1 MSIFF
6 GLLYLK
12 PTGWFLFVS
21 LRRHEIFEQNG
32 AWLRFALRGFQTATQ
47 IANQL
52 DPLGDCRWLL
62 GGGIWDVT
70 VVDLGECYGMPLA
83 CLYLYLL
90 GCMHIQLCCIYI
102 YKISLYIYT
111 QLNYMVR
118 NIPYIEKDV
127 TNIDKYLIYR
137 YYCDCWCANSQPI
150 SWLDFAKCFG
160 RCSASGLLLD
170 IILVA
175 LKGHKFMFIG
185 IHMAVML
192 GSSHGNLTTLPT
204 PSGPVN
210 LQ

>member
-1 MSIFF
+1 
-6 GLLYLK
+6 
-12 PTGWFLFVS
+12 
-21 LRRHEIFEQNG
+21 
-32 AWLRFALRGFQTATQ
+32 
-47 IANQL
+47 
-52 DPLGDCRWLL
+52 
-62 GGGIWDVT
+62 
-70 VVDLGECYGMPLA
+70 
-83 CLYLYLL
+83 
-90 GCMHIQLCCIYI
+90 
-102 YKISLYIYT
+102 
-111 QLNYMVR
+111 MVR

-137 YYCDCWCANSQPI
+137 YYC
-150 SWLDFAKCFG
+150 WLDFAKCFG

-185 IHMAVML
+185 IHMAIML

>member
-90 GCMHIQLCCIYI
+90 GCIHIQLCCIYI
-102 YKISLYIYT
+102 YKYLYTYILNLIIWFVIFHILKRTWRILINIWYIDT
-111 QLNYMVR
+111 TATADVQIPNQLVGW
-118 NIPYIEKDV
+118 ILLSVSVAAPQV
-127 TNIDKYLIYR
+127 A
-137 YYCDCWCANSQPI
+137 YYWTLFWWPLNGINS
-150 SWLDFAKCFG
+150 
-160 RCSASGLLLD
+160 CS
-170 IILVA
+170 
-175 LKGHKFMFIG
+175 
-185 IHMAVML
+185 
-192 GSSHGNLTTLPT
+192 
-204 PSGPVN
+204 
-210 LQ
+210 